1 MLDDIAVYVNLFDE
15 RRRWRLDLDNT
26 DERLMDAAEELFA
39 SKGYDG
45 VTVREIIKAADVKNI
60 GAISY
65 YFGGKRELYFA
76 ILRRHFR
83 KVHRLAEMINRE
95 HDSPVEKLR
104 LIFRAVRE
112 TYLRSPNTIK
122 LLLNEINQP
131 SEFFDELELEMI
143 NVQNIA
149 QRIIEEGIERGI
161 FRRDLDVRSAT
172 LVMMSIAHFAYMVP
186 NLSRRLL
193 DDDYLER
200 SLDCYIKGLG
210 ARDFA

>member
-83 KVHRLAEMINRE
+83 KVHRLAEIINRE
-95 HDSPVEKLR
+95 QHSPLEKLNS
-104 LIFRAVRE
+104 IFRAVRE
-112 TYLRSPNTIK
+112 MDPEQRKEALRSLGRAFSASKDTIAD
-122 LLLNEINQP
+122 NY
-131 SEFFDELELEMI
+131 DETL
-143 NVQNIA
+143 
-149 QRIIEEGIERGI
+149 QRI
-161 FRRDLDVRSAT
+161 
-172 LVMMSIAHFAYMVP
+172 MNSIREKWNRINRKKVT
-186 NLSRRLL
+186 
-193 DDDYLER
+193 E
-200 SLDCYIKGLG
+200 
-210 ARDFA
+210 

>member
-1 MLDDIAVYVNLFDE
+1 M
-15 RRRWRLDLDNT
+15 DLDNT

-112 TYLRSPNTIK
+112 TFLRS
-122 LLLNEINQP
+122 NEINQP